1 MSALAVSAAP
11 HVIELYETLRELD
24 PARFRR
30 EMAERMRANLIRLS
44 HEFER
49 VVTEWSQSERAGTE
63 VQVSA
68 VADGTAEGIP
78 FSTQLDANR
87 AEAELR
93 LRIVE
98 LATTMR
104 ELADRGEVTR
114 ELWSEL
120 RARIHPAYEALARL
134 LRVHAVHVPSLRPT
148 NISRSVF
155 HVGSALAALGIVTLI
170 PQWVPLAASAFFA
183 SAVIMET
190 SRRVS
195 PAANRLLM
203 RAFSK
208 VAHPHEA
215 HHINSASWYATALLI
230 LAFSAPPAVSAV
242 AVTVLGF
249 GDPLA
254 ALIGRRMGRI
264 RLVHGRSL
272 EGSLAFVLFGGA
284 AAALMLTALQ
294 SLPGLQALSGLPAG
308 GFEHP
313 LRVAFMAALFGGVA
327 ELFSK
332 RLDDNLTVPLAAAL
346 GAWCMI

>member
-1 MSALAVSAAP
+1 MSALAASAAP

-30 EMAERMRANLIRLS
+30 EMAERMRDNLIRLS

-49 VVTEWSQSERAGTE
+49 VVTEWSNTQRSQRVGSA
-63 VQVSA
+63 VQDKV
-68 VADGTAEGIP
+68 VADGGASGVP
-78 FSTQLDANR
+78 FSIQLDADR

-93 LRIVE
+93 SRIVE

-104 ELADRGEVTR
+104 ELAERGEVTR
-114 ELWSEL
+114 ELWKEL

-155 HVGSALAALGIVTLI
+155 HVGSALGALAIVTLL
-170 PQWVPLAASAFFA
+170 PQWVPLAASVFFA
-183 SAVIMET
+183 SAVLMEG
-190 SRRVS
+190 SRRIS

-254 ALIGRRMGRI
+254 ALVGRRIGRI

-284 AAALMLTALQ
+284 AAALMLM
-294 SLPGLQALSGLPAG
+294 SLHAG
-308 GFEHP
+308 AFEHP